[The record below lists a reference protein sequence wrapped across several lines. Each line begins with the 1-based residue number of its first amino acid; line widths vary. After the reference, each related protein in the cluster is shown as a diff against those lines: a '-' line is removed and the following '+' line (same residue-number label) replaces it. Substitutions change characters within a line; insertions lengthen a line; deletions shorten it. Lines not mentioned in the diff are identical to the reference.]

1 MGKKLINH
9 FYRLAKEDLYKINRS
24 ITGAG
29 TLKTL
34 KILKK
39 EIPEIKIKNFKSNSK
54 VFDWKV
60 PPEWNVRDAFVTDKY
75 GKKIIDFKINNLH
88 LMGYSKPFKGIINK
102 NELLKKLYFS
112 NKISSAIPY
121 VTSYYK
127 RRWGFCISKKQY
139 RNIEKNYNSNDKFRI
154 TIDSNFKHNGKMH
167 YGEIIIKGK
176 SKQEILLSTY
186 ICHPSMANNEL
197 SGPIVMMALIKSFQK
212 KKNNKT
218 LRIIFIPETIGSISY
233 ISKNYLDLKNQVIGG
248 YLLTTIGDERM
259 HSCMLSRNASS
270 ISDKS
275 LIEAYKNLNI
285 KKYKIFNYSERGSDE
300 RQFNSPNINLGIT
313 SIFRSKYF
321 EYPEYHT
328 SHDDFNIVTERGL
341 YGGFKVAKEAIEILL
356 NKLIPKY
363 KLICEPNLGKRGLY
377 PSMNHQNVNKKFSRK
392 ILEFI
397 EYSDGNNSI
406 QDIEQKLKISKK
418 LCLKIKNSLIK
429 HNLISC

>member
-1 MGKKLINH
+1 
-9 FYRLAKEDLYKINRS
+9 
-24 ITGAG
+24 
-29 TLKTL
+29 
-34 KILKK
+34 
-39 EIPEIKIKNFKSNSK
+39 
-54 VFDWKV
+54 
-60 PPEWNVRDAFVTDKY
+60 
-75 GKKIIDFKINNLH
+75 
-88 LMGYSKPFKGIINK
+88 
-102 NELLKKLYFS
+102 
-112 NKISSAIPY
+112 
-121 VTSYYK
+121 
-127 RRWGFCISKKQY
+127 
-139 RNIEKNYNSNDKFRI
+139 
-154 TIDSNFKHNGKMH
+154 MH

-377 PSMNHQNVNKKFSRK
+377 PSMNNQNVNKKFSRK